1 MRIILFRTYKHLKLY
16 YYMYIPFSK
25 NFHLLINSSLYP
37 PNFGNISSITVKIR
51 QFQDFSWM
59 YTLIANV

>member
-1 MRIILFRTYKHLKLY
+1 
-16 YYMYIPFSK
+16 MYIPFSK